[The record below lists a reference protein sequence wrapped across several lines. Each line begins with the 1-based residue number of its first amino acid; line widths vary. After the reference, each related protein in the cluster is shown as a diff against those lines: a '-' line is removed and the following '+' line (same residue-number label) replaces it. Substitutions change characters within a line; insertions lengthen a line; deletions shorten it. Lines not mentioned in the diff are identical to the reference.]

1 MTGMIE
7 ESGTERERRGRQR
20 DVKTG
25 EETRT
30 LKRIE
35 REIEIVVKLEIVQM
49 ECRRKEEQI
58 NITCTTEYGQ
68 RLCHS
73 QRQ

>member
-7 ESGTERERRGRQR
+7 VTGTERERRERQR

-25 EETRT
+25 EERSTM
-30 LKRIE
+30 KRIKRE
-35 REIEIVVKLEIVQM
+35 REIKLEIVQM

>member
-1 MTGMIE
+1 MTGLIE
-7 ESGTERERRGRQR
+7 ETGTERERRERQR

-25 EETRT
+25 EERST

-35 REIEIVVKLEIVQM
+35 REIEIDKKLEIVQS
-49 ECRRKEEQI
+49 EDRRKEEQI
-58 NITCTTEYGQ
+58 KVTCTTEYGQ